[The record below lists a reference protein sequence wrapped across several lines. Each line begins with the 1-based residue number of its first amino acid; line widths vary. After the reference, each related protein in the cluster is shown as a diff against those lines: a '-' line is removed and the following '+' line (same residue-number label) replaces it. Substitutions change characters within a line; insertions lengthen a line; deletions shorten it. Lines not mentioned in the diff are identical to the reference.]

1 MTTPSICSFLLFTQN
16 KYTFTFL
23 LYRDGMGGFN
33 NTIKVDPSD
42 KEVFEAL
49 DTDSTNHRL
58 QKPLLVE
65 SIAADTDYGQRIP
78 DFATEWPVSI
88 SKDPPTLPP
97 QLGTFN
103 LPIRYSVQNLVRPFL
118 SQNSKFD
125 RICGA

>member
-1 MTTPSICSFLLFTQN
+1 
-16 KYTFTFL
+16 
-23 LYRDGMGGFN
+23 MGGFN

-49 DTDSTNHRL
+49 DTDSTNHRH
-58 QKPLLVE
+58 KPLMVE
-65 SIAADTDYGQRIP
+65 SFAADTDYGQRIP

-103 LPIRYSVQNLVRPFL
+103 LPITYSALNLVSPFL
-118 SQNSKFD
+118 SQNFKFLSTSTFSLVLIHLCQFVVVVGD
-125 RICGA
+125 FSELV

>member
-1 MTTPSICSFLLFTQN
+1 MTTPSICTFLLYTQN
-16 KYTFTFL
+16 KYTFL
-23 LYRDGMGGFN
+23 LSRDGMGGFN

-49 DTDSTNHRL
+49 DTDSTNHRH
-58 QKPLLVE
+58 KPLLVE

-103 LPIRYSVQNLVRPFL
+103 LPITYSAPNLVSPL
-118 SQNSKFD
+118 SSQNSKSFLV
-125 RICGA
+125 